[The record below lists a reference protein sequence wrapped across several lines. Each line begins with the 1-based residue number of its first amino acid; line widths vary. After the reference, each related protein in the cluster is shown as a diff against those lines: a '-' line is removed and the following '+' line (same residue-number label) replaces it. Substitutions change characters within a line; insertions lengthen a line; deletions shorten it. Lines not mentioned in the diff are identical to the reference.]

1 MLQRGPRG
9 WQAGEA
15 RGEVRRS
22 GGRQEWISDPASSYS
37 SGSPMGLDV
46 ALEEINHLLEVDLS
60 NSSRM
65 FKGDH

>member
-1 MLQRGPRG
+1 MLQRGPGGRE
-9 WQAGEA
+9 AGEA
-15 RGEVRRS
+15 GGEVRRS
-22 GGRQEWISDPASSYS
+22 GGRQQQSSDPASSYS
-37 SGSPMGLDV
+37 TGSPMGLDV